1 MNKMT
6 ARFSAKLLSWLLIL
20 AMILSLLPMSAL
32 AAGDKQ
38 LPPTQILTCETNFG
52 YDFKLTFS
60 PEYSNWLLS
69 VKSVTVA
76 NTPYTKVDSFYSV
89 WKNTNYYV
97 GADYLLIGEG
107 FTGNSATCVIEAEG
121 YSALTLTLDKTAHS
135 AVIIS
140 AQEPETGGDSDNEN
154 ENPGQ
159 DIEKPS
165 VTAPTFSQTT
175 GFYNYYA
182 LSFRENDYVSGISSV
197 LVNEDACEK
206 GDYLS
211 SIHGTQYYLNEADN
225 KLCLASQ
232 ASLAGEVTFKNGD
245 IITIQNPS
253 YQDLVLKVT
262 IAGDEVNIAP
272 KDGNEEN
279 AYTLHVRLVGS
290 FEAALVGQKDYD
302 AVSSASTNVTTN
314 KNSNVEVQ
322 GALIQGDAPDSDD
335 WKPLH
340 DLGIT
345 VNKSTTS
352 VSISPD
358 NSGMVGVYSTHNSSL
373 TLAGTPEKAGS
384 YKISVTVSDGQ
395 GRTATSNELPF
406 NVYSGKETLA
416 ERLTLDNCTQ
426 TSDGKYMWD
435 MEPWA
440 ISDFGGTDDTVT
452 VPADLKAWYG
462 SHTSG
467 TYGKLGYGVAND
479 TATTQTLIVPD
490 SCNLTLVNMDILSSV
505 KIVVQSGGKLVLRD
519 SVIQGIVE
527 VEDGGAFSMNYNDY
541 GEGAFESGASIN
553 GQLILQDGATL
564 ENASIYSNT
573 NNIANGNVARH
584 NTSPVVVVNGNVSMM
599 GNVFIRGDE
608 AASGTDEA
616 TGKSYSGQP
625 ALQVNGTLTIPEGSI
640 LAAYGGGMTATT
652 SVGGNAVILQNG
664 TITGSGKLVAIG
676 GDGEYDDG
684 GDAVAGTGT
693 IFTREA
699 FLQGG
704 STFMPKDGSA
714 PGQAAAVGVTVADTT
729 KRVLKN
735 GISYT
740 DTKDNPNT
748 PHWTGTEAPDAE
760 LLSKY
765 SIVAATYVL
774 MNIPYA
780 DFYAAEVDNGE
791 TPASV
796 DAISSATKSKTMNS
810 NLAAGS
816 YHVNDNGTD
825 ITGVIYPVYV
835 EDSSVL
841 NGCTEVESEETLFC
855 NNSYAYCELSDAPGS
870 YKVLT
875 VEDSAF
881 KFGKATG
888 TVSEDENA
896 SAVLSTDDHHVDYA
910 ITVKDLD
917 GVDQSTVVSGVTLH
931 TTDNEV
937 YGLRHVYE
945 IWRGT
950 SLGFNIS
957 GENGDYA
964 SLVGKTIDKITYY
977 LNDGKILTFGTNLTV
992 PTLAGVT
999 ATVTSLDAGKT
1010 STSFTLSGALPEN
1023 FDPAY
1028 RVNLDGATVDEAS
1041 GTITLPANAAFGT
1054 YKLTIEDKNGTYAP
1068 ITGSFS
1074 LYGYVL
1080 MNIPYGEFYA
1090 AEKNK
1095 NDTAA
1100 NVDAVSSATK
1110 SKTRS
1115 TLSAGSYH
1123 VNSDGTDITGII
1135 YPVQI
1140 SDASV
1145 LNGFKKITDED
1156 SITCTVKLRGQEVT
1170 TTYEG
1175 KDALFEQPSY
1185 SYYVL
1190 DETPDF
1196 YKTLTVRR
1204 GAKSFGA
1211 ATGTAEVLSGASA
1224 TLSTDDR
1231 HVDVAIKVTQSEE
1244 NTDIK
1249 ADNVSAVTLHT
1260 TDNHV
1265 YGLRHVYE
1273 IWRGTELGFDLTGD
1287 NGDYEALQGKTIDKI
1302 TYYLNDGKIRTISVE
1317 LAVPTFTTTTVT
1329 VDGEDHEM
1337 LKASAVTFDDISKLN
1352 DKALFPNGANDTY
1365 LVTISGET
1373 KLLGDTTLKRW
1384 VGTWENW
1391 QDWIYPNE
1399 GMLARY
1405 PYLEQVWE
1413 KAYAAYIKAFEDAG
1427 MGDAIKEKF
1436 PDVKALKNYWYGMT
1450 DTKGV
1455 ASIQVTEEEG
1465 SSYKLSWLDNN
1476 GDVLAADSYTM
1487 TGKVLTGLEG
1497 AVMYVF
1503 TADTLEDGNQYKYF
1517 VTMAPDME
1525 GDEEPPIAAHYHFQ
1539 FGSNLN
1545 DILKNGALHNA
1556 IDKNEITGRAES
1568 DMVDTKWYATMI
1580 NANASDVAKYN
1591 VILGMHRADKFSAN
1605 DDVLPDIPGESGGS
1619 SSGSSSSSS
1628 SNTTTNKNPDGSTTT
1643 TTTDKKNGTVTET
1656 TKTPD
1661 GTTGIVVTD
1670 KNGNV
1675 TEVKAS
1681 VSSAAVTEA
1690 AKSGEAVTLPV
1701 EVPTAKST
1709 EDAPAVQVSVPKSVG
1724 SVKVEIPVE
1733 KVTPGTVAVIVK
1745 ADGTEEIVKTSI
1757 PTENGVALTVDG
1769 DVTVK
1774 IIDNSKEFADVHD
1787 ANHWATD
1794 SIDFVTSRELF
1805 TGKTE
1810 DSFAPNAPTTRAQLM
1825 TVLARLDGADTYTA
1839 PLQKGME
1846 WAVENGISDG
1856 TNPDGN
1862 ISRQQLA
1869 VMLWRYAGNPA
1880 SGKELTNPDAA
1891 GVSDYAQ
1898 AAMQWAVENGIMN
1911 GDANGNL
1918 NPQSAASRAH
1928 VAAMVARYCE
1938 KLA

>member
-1 MNKMT
+1 MNKTT
-6 ARFSAKLLSWLLIL
+6 ARFSSKLLSWLLIL

-32 AAGDKQ
+32 AAEDKQ
-38 LPPTQILTCETNFG
+38 TPPTQILKCETNWG
-52 YDFKLTFS
+52 TDFKLTFS
-60 PEYSNWLLS
+60 SEASAWLS
-69 VKSVTVA
+69 FIKSVTIA
-76 NTPYTKVDSFYSV
+76 NTSYAKVDYANSV
-89 WKNTNYYV
+89 WNNTNYYI
-97 GADYLLIGEG
+97 GGDYLLIGEG

-140 AQEPETGGDSDNEN
+140 AQEPETGGDSDNEK

-175 GFYNYYA
+175 GFDTYYI
-182 LSFRENDYVSGISSV
+182 LTFSENNYVSDISNV
-197 LVNEDACEK
+197 LVNGQTCEK
-206 GDYLS
+206 GSFASY
-211 SIHGTQYYLNEADN
+211 IHGTQYYLNEADN
-225 KLCLASQ
+225 KLYLASQ
-232 ASLAGEVTFKNGD
+232 ASLANEETFKNGD

-262 IAGDEVNIAP
+262 IAGDTVNIAP
-272 KDGNEEN
+272 DNGGGEDE
-279 AYTLHVRLVGS
+279 YTLHVRLVGS
-290 FEAALVGQKDYD
+290 FEAALVGQEDYD
-302 AVSSASTNVTTN
+302 AVSGASTNVTTN

-322 GALIQGDAPDSDD
+322 GALIQGDEPVSSD
-335 WKPLH
+335 WKPLNQ
-340 DLGIT
+340 LGIT
-345 VNKSTTS
+345 VNKNTTS

-416 ERLTLDNCTQ
+416 ERLTLDNCTK

-467 TYGKLGYGVAND
+467 TYGKLGYAVANE
-479 TATTQTLIVPD
+479 AAPTQTLIVPD
-490 SCNLTLVNMDILSSV
+490 GCNLTMVNMDVLSSV

-541 GEGAFESGASIN
+541 GEGKFESGASIN

-584 NTSPVVVVNGNVSMM
+584 NTSPVVVVNGNVSMK

-625 ALQVNGTLTIPEGSI
+625 ALQVNGTLTIPAGSI
-640 LAAYGGGMTATT
+640 LAAYGGGTKATT
-652 SVGGNAVILQNG
+652 SVGGDAVILHNG

-676 GDGEYDDG
+676 GDGEYGDG

-693 IFTREA
+693 ISTREA

-714 PGQAAAVGVTVADTT
+714 PGQAAADGVTVADTT

-796 DAISSATKSKTMNS
+796 DAISSATKSKTMKS

-841 NGCTEVESEETLFC
+841 NDCTEVESEETLFC

-875 VEDSAF
+875 VKDGAF

-931 TTDNEV
+931 TTDNKV

-977 LNDGKILTFGTNLTV
+977 LNDGKILTFATDLTV

-999 ATVTSLDAGKT
+999 ATVTSVDAGTT

-1023 FDPAY
+1023 FNPAY

-1068 ITGSFS
+1068 ITGRFS

-1095 NDTAA
+1095 DDTAA

-1115 TLSAGSYH
+1115 TLAAGSYH

-1190 DETPDF
+1190 SETPDS
-1196 YKTLTVRR
+1196 YKTLNVRR
-1204 GAKSFGA
+1204 GTKSFGA
-1211 ATGTAEVLSGASA
+1211 ATGTAEVLSGASV

-1231 HVDVAIKVTQSEE
+1231 HVDVAIKI
-1244 NTDIK
+1244 TDESGTIK
-1249 ADNVSAVTLHT
+1249 ADNVSGVTLHT
-1260 TDNHV
+1260 TDGNV

-1302 TYYLNDGKIRTISVE
+1302 TYYLNDGKIRTISVG

-1337 LKASAVTFDDISKLN
+1337 LKASAVTFNDISKLN

-1373 KLLGDTTLKRW
+1373 NLLGDTTLKRW

-1391 QDWIYPNE
+1391 QDWIYPSE
-1399 GMLARY
+1399 EMLARY

-1436 PDVKALKNYWYGMT
+1436 PDVKALKEYWYGMT

-1455 ASIQVTEEEG
+1455 ESIRVEEKDEDG
-1465 SSYKLSWLDNN
+1465 YRLSWLD
-1476 GDVLAADSYTM
+1476 GRGKVLASDAYTM

-1525 GDEEPPIAAHYHFQ
+1525 GDEETPIAAHYHFQ

-1556 IDKNEITGRAES
+1556 IDKNETTGRAVS

-1628 SNTTTNKNPDGSTTT
+1628 SNTATTKNPDGSTTT
-1643 TTTDKKNGTVTET
+1643 TTTDKKTGTVTET
-1656 TKTPD
+1656 TKTTD
-1661 GTTGIVVTD
+1661 GTIGTVVTNKD
-1670 KNGNV
+1670 GDV
-1675 TEVKAS
+1675 TEVKAT

-1701 EVPTAKST
+1701 EVPTAMATK
-1709 EDAPAVQVSVPKSVG
+1709 DAPSVEITLPKGTS

-1733 KVTPGTVAVIVK
+1733 NVTPGTVAVIVK
-1745 ADGTEEIVKTSI
+1745 ADGTEEIVKTSVL
-1757 PTENGVALTVDG
+1757 TEDGVLLKLEGSA
-1769 DVTVK
+1769 TVK
-1774 IIDNSKEFADVHD
+1774 VIENAKYFSDTNG
-1787 ANHWATD
+1787 HWAED
-1794 SIDFVTSRELF
+1794 AISFVTAREMFAGTSATTF
-1805 TGKTE
+1805 T
-1810 DSFAPNAPTTRAQLM
+1810 PNSQMTRAQLM
-1825 TVLARLDGADTYTA
+1825 TVLARFDGVDTNGGSVWYE
-1839 PLQKGME
+1839 KGME
-1846 WAVENGISDG
+1846 WAKANGVSDG
-1856 TNPDGN
+1856 SNPNGS
-1862 ISRQQLA
+1862 ITREQLA
-1869 VMLWRYAGNPA
+1869 TMLWRYSGSPVVEGSLDRFNDAGKV
-1880 SGKELTNPDAA
+1880 SGYATDA
-1891 GVSDYAQ
+1891 
-1898 AAMQWAVENGIMN
+1898 MRWAVETGLIGGI
-1911 GDANGNL
+1911 GNNTL
-1918 NPQSAASRAH
+1918 APQGNATRAQL
-1928 VAAMVARYCE
+1928 ATILTRYCE
-1938 KLA
+1938 NLA